1 MFLTLEIYKHA
12 YIYDQDPKH
21 IPNIIILKQ
30 NLLSRSINNKKK
42 KKRQRKIKKVILNKN
57 ISQGK

>member
-30 NLLSRSINNKKK
+30 NLLSRSINNNKKK
-42 KKRQRKIKKVILNKN
+42 KTKKNQK
-57 ISQGK
+57 SYPE

>member
-30 NLLSRSINNKKK
+30 NLLSRSINNNKKK
-42 KKRQRKIKKVILNKN
+42 KDKEKSKKL
-57 ISQGK
+57 S